1 MSTYDYVIVG
11 AGSAGCVLANR
22 LTEDPKVSVLLLE
35 AGGKDS
41 NIWIHIPA
49 GFVRTMNM
57 PEVNWL
63 FDTEPQP
70 ETGNR
75 PIPIPR
81 GKVLGGS
88 SSINGMLYVRGQS
101 LDYDGW
107 AQAGNRGWSFDD
119 VLPYFRKSENRE
131 NNDSAYR
138 GTGGPLNVADMRER
152 HELLDALINAAA
164 ERGYPRNPDYNGATQ
179 DGFGYYQVTQ
189 KNGRRNST
197 AIAFL
202 DPVRKRPNL
211 RVETGAHATRIL
223 FEGKRAVGL
232 AYSQGGVAREARVG
246 REVILSAG
254 AIQSPQLLELSGV
267 GQPDLLRQH
276 GIEVVHD
283 LPGVGENLYDHYIS
297 RMTMRIKQSITLNEK
312 TRGVRLAG
320 EVLKY
325 AFLRRGALSFT
336 AGIVYGFVK
345 SRPEL
350 ASPDIQYH
358 AAHASFRD
366 PKRRI
371 LDRFPGLTI
380 GPCQMRPHSRGT
392 VHVKSADP
400 FAAPAIRPN
409 FLTEQVDCETH
420 VAGLRI
426 AREILQSDAL
436 APYRE
441 VEVAPGPDCRT
452 DDELLDYARRT
463 GATVYHPVSTCRM
476 GQDPNAVV
484 DERLRVRGLEGLRV
498 IDASIMPS
506 VTSGNTNAPTIMIA
520 EKGADM
526 LKEDAKAG

>member
-22 LTEDPKVSVLLLE
+22 LTEDPNVSVLLLE

-49 GFVRTMNM
+49 GFVRTMSM
-57 PEVNWL
+57 PKVNWL
-63 FDTEPQP
+63 FETEPQP

-107 AQAGNRGWSFDD
+107 AQAGNRGWSYDD

-131 NNDSAYR
+131 TDVSDYR
-138 GTGGPLNVADMRER
+138 GRGGPLNVADMRER
-152 HELLDALINAAA
+152 HELLDALIDGAE

-197 AIAFL
+197 SIAFL
-202 DPVRKRPNL
+202 DPVRSRPNL
-211 RVETGAHATRIL
+211 HIETEAHASRVL

-232 AYSQGGVAREARVG
+232 AYSQRGAMREARAG

-267 GQPDLLRQH
+267 GQPELLRGH
-276 GIEVVHD
+276 GIDVVHE

-297 RMTMRIKQSITLNEK
+297 RVSLRIKQPFTLNEK
-312 TRGVRLAG
+312 TRGVRLVG
-320 EVLKY
+320 EVMKY
-325 AFLRRGALSFT
+325 ALLRRGALSFT
-336 AGIVYGFVK
+336 AGIIYGFVK

-371 LDRFPGLTI
+371 LDNFPGLTM
-380 GPCQMRPHSRGT
+380 GPCQLRPHSRGT
-392 VHVKSADP
+392 VHISSADAH
-400 FAAPAIRPN
+400 AAPVIRPN

-426 AREILQSDAL
+426 AREILNSDAL

-441 VEVAPGPDCRT
+441 AEVAPGPDCET
-452 DDELLDYARRT
+452 DDELLDYARQN

-476 GQDPNAVV
+476 GPDSQAVV
-484 DERLRVRGLEGLRV
+484 DDRLRVHGLEGLRV

-506 VTSGNTNAPTIMIA
+506 LTSGNTNAPTIMIA

-526 LKEDAKAG
+526 MKEDARAG

>member
-1 MSTYDYVIVG
+1 MSTYDYIVVG

-35 AGGKDS
+35 AGGKDR

-49 GFVRTMNM
+49 GFVRTMTN
-57 PEVNWL
+57 PNVNWL

-107 AQAGNRGWSFDD
+107 AQAGNRGWSYDD

-131 NNDSAYR
+131 NNNSDYH
-138 GTGGPLNVADMRER
+138 GTGGLLNVADMRDR
-152 HELLDALINAAA
+152 HELLDALIDAAGQC
-164 ERGYPRNPDYNGATQ
+164 GYPHNPDYNGTKQ

-189 KNGRRNST
+189 KNGRRNSS

-202 DPVRKRPNL
+202 DPVRSRPNL
-211 RVETGAHATRIL
+211 HVVTEAHAGRIL

-232 AYSQGGVAREARVG
+232 AYSQGGQMREARAG

-267 GQPDLLRQH
+267 GQPELLRGH
-276 GIEVVHD
+276 GIEVVHE
-283 LPGVGENLYDHYIS
+283 LPGVGENLYDHYVS
-297 RMTMRIKQSITLNEK
+297 RLTMRVKQPITLNEQ

-325 AFLRRGALSFT
+325 AFLRRGALAYT
-336 AGIVYGFVK
+336 AGIVFGFVK

-371 LDRFPGLTI
+371 LDNFPGLTI
-380 GPCQMRPHSRGT
+380 GPCQLRPHSRGS
-392 VHVKSADP
+392 VHIKSADA
-400 FAAPAIRPN
+400 FAAPAIVPN
-409 FLTEQVDCETH
+409 FLSEQVDRDTH

-426 AREILQSDAL
+426 ARDILNAEAL
-436 APYRE
+436 APYRHS
-441 VEVAPGPDCRT
+441 EVAPGPDCQT
-452 DDELLDYARRT
+452 DDELLDYARQT

-476 GQDPNAVV
+476 GQDTQAVV
-484 DERLRVRGLEGLRV
+484 DERLRVRGLESLRV

-506 VTSGNTNAPTIMIA
+506 LTSGNTNAPTIMIA

-526 LKEDAKAG
+526 LKEDARAG